1 MKKITNSNDRD
12 RKFLIKALISPQMI
26 TLLLSCHHRL
36 TLTSVILIDLLLLM
50 ILVHCL
56 QVTFM
61 SFPDRTARYT
71 DCVLCIIYEHCLMC
85 FNTRRIYHKYLLTY
99 WKYTSFPFTVGE
111 LYKSALI
118 LLHICLG
125 KKWSRLNFMGY
136 AQL

>member
-12 RKFLIKALISPQMI
+12 RKFLIKALISPQRI

-36 TLTSVILIDLLLLM
+36 TLISVILIDLLLLM

-99 WKYTSFPFTVGE
+99 WKYTSFSFTVGE
-111 LYKSALI
+111 LCKSALI

-125 KKWSRLNFMGY
+125 KK
-136 AQL
+136 